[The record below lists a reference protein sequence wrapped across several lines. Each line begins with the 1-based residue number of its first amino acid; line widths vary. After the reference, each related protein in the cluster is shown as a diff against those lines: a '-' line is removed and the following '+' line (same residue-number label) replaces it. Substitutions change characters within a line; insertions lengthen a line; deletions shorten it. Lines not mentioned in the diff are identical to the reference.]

1 MKSIVTGPSL
11 LMVGT
16 GTGKAMQL
24 AVKSG
29 IFESDAMPDRR
40 DTKQPPERVLGRVIA
55 CDGAR
60 ATILSAVSTGS
71 WLAGDAWAIGR
82 MISINLGSSRIV
94 ALVYRVHA
102 VEAAWTD
109 TAENPIRIEVEF
121 LGEVLE
127 GSDGKTR
134 FQSGITNYP
143 PIGAVAHRIRT
154 GDLALVHDLGE
165 RGGVVIGQIT
175 QDASIPATV
184 NIQDM
189 LSRHFALLGTTGV
202 GKSSAVALLLRKAV
216 SVRPRLRV
224 LILDPHNEYSSA
236 FPELA
241 LTIDGDALD
250 LPFWMFKQEELA
262 EVVFRGRPAL
272 DDEPDIL
279 REVVAAARTRYRT
292 PTAPDLARD
301 LGSSLLKRPL
311 DIGGPRAAGPEP
323 VQAQASHDAPTPY
336 RLKDVFAIVDEL
348 IGLHE
353 QRWPRAALRSLKV
366 RLESLHADPRYRFMF
381 GRANMYETMAPILGQ
396 IFRVPMHGRPIT
408 AFQLGG
414 LPGEVVNAV
423 ASVLSRLAFE
433 LAVASQGAIEVLVLC
448 EEAHRYVPSDPQL
461 GFAPTRQAIARIA
474 KEGRKYGAYLGVVT
488 QRPGELDPTIMSQCS
503 TIFAMRL
510 ANERDQQII
519 RSAISDASASTIA
532 FLSSIGNREAI
543 AFGEGVATT
552 MRMRFAALAPH
563 ELPAMGGKTAA
574 EEGARFDPTLDDLVR
589 RMRA

>member
-1 MKSIVTGPSL
+1 
-11 LMVGT
+11 
-16 GTGKAMQL
+16 MQL

-29 IFESDAMPDRR
+29 HFQEDVMPDRR
-40 DTKQPPERVLGRVIA
+40 GTGQPPERVLGRVIA
-55 CDGAR
+55 CDGSR
-60 ATILSAVSTGS
+60 ATILSAVSTGN
-71 WLAGDAWAIGR
+71 WLAADAWAIGR
-82 MISINLGSSRIV
+82 MVSINLGRSRIV

-109 TAENPIRIEVEF
+109 TAENPIQVEVEF

-127 GSDGKTR
+127 SPDGATR
-134 FQSGITNYP
+134 FQSGITGYP
-143 PIGAVAHRIRT
+143 PIGAVAHRIRA

-165 RGGVVIGQIT
+165 RGGVVIGQVT

-236 FPELA
+236 FPDLA
-241 LTIDGDALD
+241 LTIDGEALD

-262 EVVFRGRPAL
+262 DIVFRGRPAL

-279 REVVAAARTRYRT
+279 REAVAAARERYRMPAT
-292 PTAPDLARD
+292 PDAARD
-301 LGSSLLKRPL
+301 LGASLLLKRPL
-311 DIGGPRAAGPEP
+311 DLGGGRSAAPE
-323 VQAQASHDAPTPY
+323 AAAEGADAPTPY
-336 RLKDVFAIVDEL
+336 RLKDVFKVIDEM

-396 IFRVPMHGRPIT
+396 IFRIPLHGRPIT

-433 LAVASQGAIEVLVLC
+433 LAMASEGALEVLVLC
-448 EEAHRYVPSDPQL
+448 EEAHRYVPADPQL

-488 QRPGELDPTIMSQCS
+488 QRPGELDPTILSQCS

-563 ELPAMGGKTAA
+563 ELPAMGGRGTA
-574 EEGARFDPTLDDLVR
+574 EEKQRFDPTLDDLLR

>member
-1 MKSIVTGPSL
+1 
-11 LMVGT
+11 
-16 GTGKAMQL
+16 MQL

-216 SVRPRLRV
+216 AVRPRLRV

-336 RLKDVFAIVDEL
+336 RLKDVFAIIDEL

>member
-1 MKSIVTGPSL
+1 
-11 LMVGT
+11 
-16 GTGKAMQL
+16 MQL

-29 IFESDAMPDRR
+29 HFQEDVMPDRR
-40 DTKQPPERVLGRVIA
+40 GTGQPPERVLGRVIA
-55 CDGAR
+55 CDGSR
-60 ATILSAVSTGS
+60 ATILSAVSTDN
-71 WLAGDAWAIGR
+71 WLAADAWAIGR
-82 MISINLGSSRIV
+82 MVSINLGRSRIV

-109 TAENPIRIEVEF
+109 TAENPIQVEVEF

-127 GSDGKTR
+127 SPDGATR
-134 FQSGITNYP
+134 FQSGITGYP
-143 PIGAVAHRIRT
+143 PIGAVAHRIRA

-165 RGGVVIGQIT
+165 RGGVVIGQVT

-236 FPELA
+236 FPDLA
-241 LTIDGDALD
+241 LTIDGEALD

-262 EVVFRGRPAL
+262 DIVFRGRPAL

-279 REVVAAARTRYRT
+279 REAVAAARERYRMPAT
-292 PTAPDLARD
+292 PDAARD
-301 LGSSLLKRPL
+301 LGASLLLKRPL
-311 DIGGPRAAGPEP
+311 DLGGGRSAAPE
-323 VQAQASHDAPTPY
+323 AAAEGADAPTPY
-336 RLKDVFAIVDEL
+336 RLKDVFKVIDEM

-396 IFRVPMHGRPIT
+396 IFRIPLHGRPIT

-433 LAVASQGAIEVLVLC
+433 LAMASEGALEVLVLC
-448 EEAHRYVPSDPQL
+448 EEAHRYVPADPQL

-488 QRPGELDPTIMSQCS
+488 QRPGELDPTILSQCS

-563 ELPAMGGKTAA
+563 ELPAMGGRGTA
-574 EEGARFDPTLDDLVR
+574 EEKQRFDPTLDDLLR

>member
-1 MKSIVTGPSL
+1 
-11 LMVGT
+11 
-16 GTGKAMQL
+16 MQL

-29 IFESDAMPDRR
+29 HFQEDVMPDRR
-40 DTKQPPERVLGRVIA
+40 GTGQPPERVLGRVIA
-55 CDGAR
+55 CDGSR
-60 ATILSAVSTGS
+60 ATILSAVSTGN
-71 WLAGDAWAIGR
+71 WLAADAWAIGR
-82 MISINLGSSRIV
+82 MVSINLGRSRIV

-102 VEAAWTD
+102 VEATWTD
-109 TAENPIRIEVEF
+109 TAENPIQVEVEF

-127 GSDGKTR
+127 SPDGATR
-134 FQSGITNYP
+134 FQSGITGYP
-143 PIGAVAHRIRT
+143 PIGAVAHRIRA

-165 RGGVVIGQIT
+165 RGGVVIGQVT

-236 FPELA
+236 FPDLA
-241 LTIDGDALD
+241 LTIDGEALD

-262 EVVFRGRPAL
+262 DIVFRGRPAL

-279 REVVAAARTRYRT
+279 REAVAAARERYRMPAT
-292 PTAPDLARD
+292 PDAARD
-301 LGSSLLKRPL
+301 LGASLLLKRPL
-311 DIGGPRAAGPEP
+311 DLGAGRSAAPDAAAEG
-323 VQAQASHDAPTPY
+323 ADAPTPY
-336 RLKDVFAIVDEL
+336 RLKDVFKVIDEM

-396 IFRVPMHGRPIT
+396 IFRIPLHGRPIT

-433 LAVASQGAIEVLVLC
+433 LAMASEGALEVLVLC
-448 EEAHRYVPSDPQL
+448 EEAHRYVPADPQL

-488 QRPGELDPTIMSQCS
+488 QRPGELDPTILSQCS

-563 ELPAMGGKTAA
+563 ELPAMGGRGTA
-574 EEGARFDPTLDDLVR
+574 EEKQRFDPTLDDLLR

>member
-1 MKSIVTGPSL
+1 
-11 LMVGT
+11 
-16 GTGKAMQL
+16 MQL

-336 RLKDVFAIVDEL
+336 RLKDVFAIIDEL